1 MTRYIVRRLFWYPI
15 LLFAVTA
22 VTLALGL
29 YGPGDPA
36 QQYLGKHSDPEA
48 IARLRDE
55 WGINQPFHVQLL
67 KYIGD
72 ALHGD
77 FHESLVMFPGQ
88 KVTDLIISRMGTT
101 VQINAL
107 ALTLGILIGI
117 PLGVLAA
124 IKHNQ
129 TFDQL
134 VSFGV
139 VSAFSVPAYASAY
152 ILLWIFA
159 RELPLRTTALLGVK
173 IGLPAGGWDGIFSA
187 SAVLPMVILS
197 PIYIAIFARQTR
209 AGMVEALEQDFVRT
223 ARAKGLGEYLVVM
236 RHAFRNALIPLVT
249 IFGLMLAGVIGGAF
263 IVESIFGIPGVGS
276 LTLT

>member
-1 MTRYIVRRLFWYPI
+1 MTRYIVRRLFWYPV

-134 VSFGV
+134 VKYSFFDRDLV
-139 VSAFSVPAYASAY
+139 F
-152 ILLWIFA
+152 
-159 RELPLRTTALLGVK
+159 ELYKRTKAN
-173 IGLPAGGWDGIFSA
+173 
-187 SAVLPMVILS
+187 
-197 PIYIAIFARQTR
+197 
-209 AGMVEALEQDFVRT
+209 LEQIEPRIENPPPACFSLPVEKFGPLMRIEVR
-223 ARAKGLGEYLVVM
+223 
-236 RHAFRNALIPLVT
+236 I
-249 IFGLMLAGVIGGAF
+249 
-263 IVESIFGIPGVGS
+263 
-276 LTLT
+276 